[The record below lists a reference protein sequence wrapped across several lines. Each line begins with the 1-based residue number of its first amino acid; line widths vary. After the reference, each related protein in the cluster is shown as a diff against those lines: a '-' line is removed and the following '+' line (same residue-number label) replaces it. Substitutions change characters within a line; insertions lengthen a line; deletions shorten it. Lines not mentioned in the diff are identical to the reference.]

1 MTSKP
6 TVFAVHAL
14 ALLATIADTHA
25 PAIRGDYADITGSF
39 SQQHDAAPPPSAP
52 TVLAQGRCYNGRC
65 Y

>member
-25 PAIRGDYADITGSF
+25 PAIRGDYADITVSF
-39 SQQHDAAPPPSAP
+39 FATTRRCAAALGANRPGPRA
-52 TVLAQGRCYNGRC
+52 LL
-65 Y
+65 